1 MKRDLL
7 ACLVSQACQAC
18 LVSLG
23 SMGLK
28 ELLVQWEKEEA
39 QEFWDF
45 KVKKVRNDERHLLS
59 VQQKNFRGLSEMSA
73 HYNNNKLIITIKQL

>member
-1 MKRDLL
+1 M
-7 ACLVSQACQAC
+7 
-18 LVSLG
+18 
-23 SMGLK
+23 
-28 ELLVQWEKEEA
+28 QWEKEEA

>member
-1 MKRDLL
+1 MVKMDVQVSLGQKVKRDLL

-45 KVKKVRNDERHLLS
+45 KVKKVTEA
-59 VQQKNFRGLSEMSA
+59 M
-73 HYNNNKLIITIKQL
+73 